1 MKRVFL
7 IVLDSVGIGA
17 MDDAAEFG
25 DAGTNTL
32 RSASEGSCFHMPN
45 MEQLGLFNIDGIDWK
60 KGVENPKAVYGRMR
74 EASRGKDTTIGHW
87 EIAGLISKKPLP
99 VYPNGFPKE
108 ILDEFS
114 RMTGRGVLCNK
125 PYSGTEVIK
134 DYGDEHVLTG
144 KLIVYTSADS
154 VFQIAA
160 HEDVV
165 PVETLYEYCRMARQL
180 LTGEHSV
187 GRVIARPF
195 IGKDGN
201 YQRTPKRHDF
211 SLEPPGETMLDAIKG
226 AGKEVIGVGKI
237 KDIFAGRGI
246 TSYVYTKGNA
256 EGIERTL
263 EYLDQD
269 FEGLCFVNLVD
280 YDMLYGHRNDI
291 EGYAKA
297 LTEFDEALPQM
308 ISKNERG

>member
-108 ILDEFS
+108 ILDLS
-114 RMTGRGVLCNK
+114 
-125 PYSGTEVIK
+125 
-134 DYGDEHVLTG
+134 
-144 KLIVYTSADS
+144 LIH
-154 VFQIAA
+154 I
-160 HEDVV
+160 
-165 PVETLYEYCRMARQL
+165 
-180 LTGEHSV
+180 
-187 GRVIARPF
+187 
-195 IGKDGN
+195 
-201 YQRTPKRHDF
+201 
-211 SLEPPGETMLDAIKG
+211 
-226 AGKEVIGVGKI
+226 
-237 KDIFAGRGI
+237 
-246 TSYVYTKGNA
+246 
-256 EGIERTL
+256 
-263 EYLDQD
+263 
-269 FEGLCFVNLVD
+269 
-280 YDMLYGHRNDI
+280 
-291 EGYAKA
+291 
-297 LTEFDEALPQM
+297 
-308 ISKNERG
+308 